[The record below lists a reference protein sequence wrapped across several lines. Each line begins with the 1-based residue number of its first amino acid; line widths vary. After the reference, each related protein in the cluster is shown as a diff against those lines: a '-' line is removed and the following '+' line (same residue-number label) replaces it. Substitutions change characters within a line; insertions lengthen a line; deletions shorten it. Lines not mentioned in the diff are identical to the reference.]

1 VPGPLDRSGA
11 RRHPPSIFIPL
22 AETTG
27 LIVPLGRQIVAQAAS
42 ALARWHRDR
51 PGLGLSINLSVAQLK
66 EDDRFIDYVRAT
78 LAREGLPPAAIEF
91 EVTESIFLD
100 PALPVVDRRLRELVA
115 MGIGLAIDDFGT
127 GYSSLGYLRRFP
139 FAAIKID
146 RSFVREI
153 GSDNGRAIVEAIV
166 GLGLNLK
173 KRLVAEGV
181 ETSPQLE
188 LVRHL
193 GCHEAQGYLLGR
205 PEPAD
210 AVPALLAA

>member
-1 VPGPLDRSGA
+1 M
-11 RRHPPSIFIPL
+11 
-22 AETTG
+22 
-27 LIVPLGRQIVAQAAS
+27 AQAAS

-66 EDDRFIDYVRAT
+66 EDDRFIDFVRAT
-78 LAREGLPPAAIEF
+78 LAREGLPPASIEF

-153 GSDNGRAIVEAIV
+153 SSDNGRAIVEAIV

-173 KRLVAEGV
+173 KRLVAEGWRPARSWSWCSIRGA
-181 ETSPQLE
+181 TRRKATCWAGPSP
-188 LVRHL
+188 RTP
-193 GCHEAQGYLLGR
+193 CPPCSR
-205 PEPAD
+205 PDGAI
-210 AVPALLAA
+210 AASAYNLS